1 MKAVLWTD
9 TIQLLIIIAGVLT
22 VLIAGVIREGGPAEV
37 YRINDLSGRMDV
49 FE

>member
-9 TIQLLIIIAGVLT
+9 TIQLAIIVVGVF
-22 VLIAGVIREGGPAEV
+22 VVVIGGTIKEGGPAEV
-37 YRINDLSGRMDV
+37 YRVNQISGRMDA